1 MPIYIL
7 LVFLAG
13 MIFNQWIIPFIDGL
27 LGNFL
32 QQLEVYKQ
40 YMVEKITKSSF
51 ELTKLKNDLEK
62 EDTPVTNPIGFV
74 IQTEE
79 EDEKYDEFF

>member
-27 LGNFL
+27 LVNFL